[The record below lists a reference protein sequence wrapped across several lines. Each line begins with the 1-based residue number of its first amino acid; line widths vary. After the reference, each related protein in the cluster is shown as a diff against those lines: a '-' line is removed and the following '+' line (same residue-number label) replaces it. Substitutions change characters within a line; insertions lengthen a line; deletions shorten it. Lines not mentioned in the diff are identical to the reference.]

1 MHSYNNLIS
10 ILGQSTSVMCGV
22 GTKKVKLFLNARIKE
37 GDMTAEMVRLL
48 LEAETCN
55 INAKKYYS
63 DYRSRYYDE
72 KYDNVNKLLS
82 FLFSH
87 KELSVKSG
95 FQKSD
100 VPPAYYIVYFEHPS
114 FGQISFHC
122 NISSGNLIFATPYE
136 NDWDGLPDSSLLKIW
151 YFIDKKYGKEIRKK
165 YEDCL
170 TEESLNRNSKYC
182 ERGKLL
188 TAKSNI
194 ILGGFE
200 SLFQLESI
208 DFNISE
214 VFSENMKYNFNKW
227 VITML
232 KEHGLNIDG
241 LDTDEAY
248 DKIMAM
254 LSADEKLS
262 KLKSGITKKSLPLFI
277 LNVTEDDKAY
287 INSMFELKEIDRKER
302 KLVFTGN
309 FDEMTDESL
318 NKKIKAYLPFIKEKK
333 RKLFRTA
340 YTSYI
345 TEKFNIKPD
354 FEDIEQEFQDSKK
367 NSKARHNREEKRKA
381 RVIEAVSAFLSQ
393 NPDKAYNFL
402 A

>member
-1 MHSYNNLIS
+1 MYSYSNLIL

-37 GDMTAEMVRLL
+37 GDLTAEMVRLL

-87 KELSVKSG
+87 KELGVKSG

-136 NDWDGLPDSSLLKIW
+136 NDWDGLPDSSLLKLW

-165 YEDCL
+165 YEDCI
-170 TEESLNRNSKYC
+170 TEENLNRNSKYC

-200 SLFQLESI
+200 SLLQLESI

-214 VFSENMKYNFNKW
+214 VISENMQYKFNKW

-241 LDTDEAY
+241 LETDEAY

-254 LSADEKLS
+254 LSVDEKLS
-262 KLKSGITKKSLPLFI
+262 KLKSGITKKSLPLLT
-277 LNVTEDDKAY
+277 LNVTENDKVY
-287 INSMFELKEIDRKER
+287 IDSMFEMKEIDRRER

-309 FDEMTDESL
+309 FEEMTDESL

-333 RKLFRTA
+333 RKLFRAA

-354 FEDIEQEFQDSKK
+354 FEDIECEFQNSKK
-367 NSKARHNREEKRKA
+367 NSKARHNRKEKRKA
-381 RVIEAVSAFLSQ
+381 RVIEAMKAFLSQ

-402 A
+402 V